1 MEAPPNMG
9 EVYTATF
16 RAIFPRVA
24 EETGAELVPFLLDG
38 VAGVPEL
45 NQDDGMH
52 PTPEGHRRMAANVWP
67 SLEPALRAWWTEQ
80 ERP

>member
-1 MEAPPNMG
+1 ML
-9 EVYTATF
+9 F
-16 RAIFPRVA
+16 RS
-24 EETGAELVPFLLDG
+24 
-38 VAGVPEL
+38 AGIPEL

-52 PTPEGHRRMAANVWP
+52 PTLEGHRRMAANVWP